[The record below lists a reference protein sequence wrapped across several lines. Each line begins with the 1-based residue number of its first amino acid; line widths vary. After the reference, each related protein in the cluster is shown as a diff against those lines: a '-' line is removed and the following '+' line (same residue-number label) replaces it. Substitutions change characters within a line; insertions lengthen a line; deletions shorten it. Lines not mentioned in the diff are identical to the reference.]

1 MSSQNDVE
9 IESKWVK
16 LGQRLLMI
24 DLIKKDKMINYIYQ
38 LLSKAYEPEETNT
51 LYNTDVV
58 DDNSSM
64 LVNILVP
71 ISVVLLM
78 VALAIL
84 IVVIKRRKEQQRG
97 NPAESDQ
104 SKAQASASNQSGEGI
119 YSAAEEIN
127 QSSPQQMG
135 VVGLSNKLEQG
146 QSSHVSIINQSDVA
160 YSTVEKIQRTKQTV
174 EYHKTMVDN
183 VLYGET
189 GGESVDA
196 QIKLLITP
204 TSDGAETV
212 VNVLYGETEGGSND
226 AQKNP
231 PDVPPSDE
239 AETVVN
245 VLYGATA

>member
-1 MSSQNDVE
+1 
-9 IESKWVK
+9 
-16 LGQRLLMI
+16 MI
-24 DLIKKDKMINYIYQ
+24 DLIKKDKMIDYIYQ

-71 ISVVLLM
+71 MSVVLLL

-104 SKAQASASNQSGEGI
+104 SKAQASNQSGEGI
-119 YSAAEEIN
+119 YSAAEDIN

-135 VVGLSNKLEQG
+135 AVGLSNQLEQG
-146 QSSHVSIINQSDVA
+146 QSNHLFILNQSDVA
-160 YSTVEKIQRTKQTV
+160 YSTVEKIRGTNQTV
-174 EYHKTMVDN
+174 EYHKTMVNN

-189 GGESVDA
+189 GGESVDSKKNSPNA
-196 QIKLLITP
+196 
-204 TSDGAETV
+204 SDEAKTV
-212 VNVLYGETEGGSND
+212 VNVLYGETGGGSDD
-226 AQKNP
+226 AQKYP
-231 PDVPPSDE
+231 PNAPPSVE
-239 AETVVN
+239 AETVVY